1 MIRYVIVLFIGV
13 ALGATANSQISIVY
27 SGAVGESN
35 VVNSLG
41 TAINGDTVS
50 IGAFPSTFDPAANAG
65 NLAAIEANWVNFDST
80 STVTLFGVN
89 GRFSRQS
96 SPVNNSFF
104 DGKHIYLWI
113 NQTSGSTITEY
124 GLFTSTST
132 DWIFP
137 AHDSPIPPN
146 PISSNEVNDFL
157 FGDGISSGSPGS
169 VTPGSLQTAVV
180 AVPEPGGI
188 ALLGIGLVISRL
200 YCRRNR

>member
-1 MIRYVIVLFIGV
+1 MIRYAIVLFIAV
-13 ALGATANSQISIVY
+13 AISTTAESQISIVY

-50 IGAFPSTFDPAANAG
+50 IGTFPSTFDPVANAG

-80 STVTLFGVN
+80 NTVSLFGVN

-113 NQTSGSTITEY
+113 TETSGSSVTEY
-124 GLFTSTST
+124 GLFTSSST

-137 AHDSPIPPN
+137 AHDSAIPPN

-157 FGDGISSGSPGS
+157 FGDGISSGNPASA
-169 VTPGSLQTAVV
+169 TPGSLQTAVV
-180 AVPEPGGI
+180 PVPEPGGI
-188 ALLGIGLVISRL
+188 ALLGIGLVISRF
-200 YCRRNR
+200 YSRRIR